1 MARRCLLMDHLTVIG
16 LMAGLI
22 TTSGFVPQVIKGYR
36 SGSMEDVSLW
46 MPLVLMAGMALWLM
60 YGVFLGDIPIMLWN
74 GVAIGLNATMVLLKV
89 RSDEKKKRGADPPVT
104 R

>member
-1 MARRCLLMDHLTVIG
+1 MDHLTVIG

-60 YGVFLGDIPIMLWN
+60 YGVFLGDIQIMLWN

-89 RSDEKKKRGADPPVT
+89 RSDEKKKRGAAPPVT